1 MLRKPFY
8 GRLFFDPDGG
18 NNPAGSNPPADPTG
32 TPPPAQ
38 SGTPPNQG
46 DAQVT
51 LTQADLDARMAA
63 ARKDGKESA
72 ERAAREAQAA
82 ADAAAKQQQLEAAGE
97 YETAKA
103 TLISE
108 RDALKGENE
117 ALSAYFA
124 TQYANALKALPEFIV
139 AFAPADDAS
148 FAAKSAWLVKAQEQA
163 VKVAE
168 QTGTVPGNRPNPSP
182 GGVGDAVKQ
191 ATERMRHTISI

>member
-1 MLRKPFY
+1 MLRKPCY
-8 GRLFFDPDGG
+8 GRIFFEADGG
-18 NNPAGSNPPADPTG
+18 SNPAGGNPSTD
-32 TPPPAQ
+32 PPAQ
-38 SGTPPNQG
+38 SGTPPQQG

-82 ADAAAKQQQLEAAGE
+82 ADAATKQQQLEAAGE

-103 TLISE
+103 TLTTE

-124 TQYANALKALPEFIV
+124 TQYATALKELPEFIV
-139 AFAPADDAS
+139 AFAPAEDAS
-148 FAAKSAWLVKAQEQA
+148 FAAKSAWLVTAQEQA
-163 VKVAE
+163 AKVARE
-168 QTGTVPGNRPNPSP
+168 SGSVPGNRPNPKA
-182 GGVGDAVKQ
+182 GEAKFDIDAAARLARQ
-191 ATERMRHTISI
+191 SGRYTI